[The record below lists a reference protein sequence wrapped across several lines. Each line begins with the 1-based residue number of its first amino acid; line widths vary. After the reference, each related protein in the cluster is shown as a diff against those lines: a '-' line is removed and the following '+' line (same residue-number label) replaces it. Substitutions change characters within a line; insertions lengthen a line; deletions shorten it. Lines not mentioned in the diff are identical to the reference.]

1 MNYTVR
7 VVPEDEYEA
16 WLDDQAGEGET
27 AGGGG

>member
-7 VVPEDEYEA
+7 VVPEGEYEA

-27 AGGGG
+27 AGGGA